1 MISRKHKYYFVRSI
15 QRWQEGIGIGTSYK
29 HTHILSTYVC
39 ICVWGSSKYVQRILL
54 FHTLENKLILDCIAL
69 SALSVFNTFF
79 HIHLR
84 ACQEI

>member
-1 MISRKHKYYFVRSI
+1 MAGGHRYRYELITYTYTKHICVY
-15 QRWQEGIGIGTSYK
+15 
-29 HTHILSTYVC
+29 L
-39 ICVWGSSKYVQRILL
+39 CVWGSSKYVQRILL

-84 ACQEI
+84 ACQEIWLKKNTSYWGF